1 MITCAPG
8 TLVKSTAKIPPDE
21 RSSEVPQ
28 VAVAERQDLA
38 EPIPPAHPG
47 PEALRRLLAEQLP
60 ILRVVARGLSR
71 DPGEIED
78 LVQDAYERALRSIDK
93 IDPGG
98 NPRGWMVTILHN
110 LHIDRCRRRARMKP
124 HVSCDEVPIAAP
136 ELAPAPA
143 WSAIT
148 ADDVRRATAR
158 LPDEL
163 RITYSM
169 FALEGRSY
177 QEVSEALGIP
187 KATVGTRLSRARA
200 RLKELLTAELAAAG
214 GE

>member
-1 MITCAPG
+1 MIGLNFRGPG
-8 TLVKSTAKIPPDE
+8 QLTAKIPPSE

-28 VAVAERQDLA
+28 AAVVEHRDSSEPAPPDLA
-38 EPIPPAHPG
+38 G
-47 PEALRRLLAEQLP
+47 LRQLLAEQLP
-60 ILRVVARGLSR
+60 ILRIVARGLSR
-71 DPGEIED
+71 DPSEIED

-93 IDPGG
+93 IDLGG

-124 HVSCDEVPIAAP
+124 HVPYDEVPIPSPEAP
-136 ELAPAPA
+136 EPPA

-148 ADDVRRATAR
+148 SEDVRRAVTQ
-158 LPDEL
+158 LSDEL
-163 RITYSM
+163 RTTYTL

-187 KATVGTRLSRARA
+187 KATVGTRISRARG
-200 RLKELLTAELAAAG
+200 RLKELLGAQLAARG
-214 GE
+214 TSP

>member
-1 MITCAPG
+1 
-8 TLVKSTAKIPPDE
+8 LTAKIPPNE
-21 RSSEVPQ
+21 RSSDVPQ
-28 VAVAERQDLA
+28 AAVAQRQEVSDVP
-38 EPIPPAHPG
+38 EPIRPG
-47 PEALRRLLAEQLP
+47 PDAMRRLLTEQLP

-71 DPGEIED
+71 DPTEIED
-78 LVQDAYERALRSIDK
+78 LVQDAFERALRSIDK
-93 IDPGG
+93 IDAGA

-124 HVSCDEVPIAAP
+124 HVSYDEIPLAAP
-136 ELAPAPA
+136 EATEAPA

-148 ADDVRRATAR
+148 ADDVRRAAAK

-163 RITYSM
+163 RTTYTM

-187 KATVGTRLSRARA
+187 KATVGTRISRARA
-200 RLKELLTAELAAAG
+200 RLKELLTAELPAG
-214 GE
+214 GGGR

>member
-1 MITCAPG
+1 M
-8 TLVKSTAKIPPDE
+8 TAKIPPSE
-21 RSSEVPQ
+21 RSSDVPQ
-28 VAVAERQDLA
+28 AAIAQRQDLPA
-38 EPIPPAHPG
+38 EARPG
-47 PEALRRLLAEQLP
+47 ADALRRLLTEQLP

-71 DPGEIED
+71 DPTEIED
-78 LVQDAYERALRSIDK
+78 LVQDAYERALRSIDR
-93 IDPGG
+93 IDVGA

-124 HVSCDEVPIAAP
+124 HVPYDEVPLAAP
-136 ELAPAPA
+136 EASEAPA

-148 ADDVRRATAR
+148 ADDVRRAAAR

-163 RITYSM
+163 RTTYTM

-177 QEVSEALGIP
+177 QEVSAALGIP
-187 KATVGTRLSRARA
+187 KATVGTRISRARA

-214 GE
+214 GGGR

>member
-1 MITCAPG
+1 
-8 TLVKSTAKIPPDE
+8 LTAKIPPSE
-21 RSSEVPQ
+21 RSSGVPQ
-28 VAVAERQDLA
+28 AAVAQRQDLP
-38 EPIPPAHPG
+38 EPVRPG
-47 PEALRRLLAEQLP
+47 LDAVRRLLTEQLP

-71 DPGEIED
+71 DPSEIED
-78 LVQDAYERALRSIDK
+78 LVQDAYERALRSIDR
-93 IDPGG
+93 IDVGA

-124 HVSCDEVPIAAP
+124 HVSYDDVPLAAP
-136 ELAPAPA
+136 EVTEAPA

-148 ADDVRRATAR
+148 ADDVRRAAAR

-163 RITYSM
+163 RTTYTM

-177 QEVSEALGIP
+177 QEVSAALGIP
-187 KATVGTRLSRARA
+187 KATVGTRISRARA

-214 GE
+214 GGR